1 MDGAHAHPW
10 KALWALKSRKEQN
23 ISERFC
29 MSSEEYTATCCGWVS
44 WQTVSD
50 LKVCSTTAGESPG
63 GMRKDISNENL
74 QEMVRILNGLKA
86 EIKEITDVFIEDS
99 SVKNRMTGVGVLT
112 KEEAMELCAVGPTVR
127 GSGVRQDIRLTG
139 DHGVYKELGFE
150 PCVEEAGDCMAR
162 TVVRI
167 REIFQSIELI
177 EKAVEMIPDGPVDVK
192 VPKKVDGE
200 FAIRLEQPR
209 GEAFYYA
216 KGQGTKFLKRM
227 RVRTP
232 TNINIPALVKM
243 LAGAD
248 LADVPIL
255 VLTIDPCISCTER

>member
-1 MDGAHAHPW
+1 
-10 KALWALKSRKEQN
+10 
-23 ISERFC
+23 
-29 MSSEEYTATCCGWVS
+29 
-44 WQTVSD
+44 
-50 LKVCSTTAGESPG
+50 
-63 GMRKDISNENL
+63 
-74 QEMVRILNGLKA
+74 MVRA
-86 EIKEITDVFIEDS
+86 
-99 SVKNRMTGVGVLT
+99 
-112 KEEAMELCAVGPTVR
+112 
-127 GSGVRQDIRLTG
+127 SGVPQDIRMT
-139 DHGVYKELGFE
+139 DNHGVYGKLGFE

-167 REIFQSIELI
+167 REVFQSIELI
-177 EKAVEMIPDGPVDVK
+177 EKAVAQIPDGPVDVK
-192 VPKKVDGE
+192 VPKKVEGE

-243 LAGAD
+243 LGGAD
-248 LADVPIL
+248 LADVPVL